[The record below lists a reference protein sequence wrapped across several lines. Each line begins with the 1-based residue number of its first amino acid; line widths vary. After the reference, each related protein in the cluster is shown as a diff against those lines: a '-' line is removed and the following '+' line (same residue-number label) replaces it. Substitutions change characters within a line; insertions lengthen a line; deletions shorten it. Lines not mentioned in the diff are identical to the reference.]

1 MEWISDLA
9 FYEFDEKVLDFS
21 SLEKQRSPFSSAAVR
36 GLRSLISDRKS
47 VV

>member
-21 SLEKQRSPFSSAAVR
+21 FLEKQRKAF
-36 GLRSLISDRKS
+36 
-47 VV
+47 

>member
-21 SLEKQRSPFSSAAVR
+21 SLEKPPKAF
-36 GLRSLISDRKS
+36 
-47 VV
+47 